1 MLVKR
6 DVSAEFFCVHK
17 NGSKMRFF
25 FKKVS
30 KMAFTEDNTIQT
42 SYFQGPL
49 ASTRSKWAFSH
60 TLLSLGVLEK
70 WN

>member
-6 DVSAEFFCVHK
+6 DVSAEFFLCSQKWVK
-17 NGSKMRFF
+17 KWDFSF
-25 FKKVS
+25 KVS
-30 KMAFTEDNTIQT
+30 KMAFAEENTIQT

-60 TLLSLGVLEK
+60 TLLSLEALEK

>member
-1 MLVKR
+1 
-6 DVSAEFFCVHK
+6 
-17 NGSKMRFF
+17 
-25 FKKVS
+25 
-30 KMAFTEDNTIQT
+30 MAFAEENTIQT

-60 TLLSLGVLEK
+60 TLLSLGALEK